1 MLVFAVPDLP
11 RDPQSSSVADKWLPA
26 IYFVVGQ
33 IGWFASVLS
42 AARGAPWTGIVV
54 TVVFIV
60 LHLLRAARPIDEF
73 KLVATVTVIGGAW
86 ESVLVSLGLLDYPS
100 GMVFPGLTPDWLLG
114 SWALFAAQFNT
125 TYRWMKTRLWAAS
138 LLGAIAGP
146 VTFHAGAALGA
157 LHFTKPV
164 PAALALA
171 AGWAVLL
178 PGIVL
183 LSRRWDGVRPPPS

>member
-1 MLVFAVPDLP
+1 MLVFAVTDLP
-11 RDPQSSSVADKWLPA
+11 RDPTSPTVADKWQPA

-42 AARGAPWTGIVV
+42 AAHGAPWIGIVV
-54 TVVFIV
+54 TLVFISA
-60 LHLLRAARPIDEF
+60 HLLRVAKPFEEF
-73 KLVATVTVIGGAW
+73 KLVATVTLIGAVW
-86 ESVLVSLGLLDYPS
+86 ESVLVAGGLLDYPS
-100 GMVFPGLTPDWLLG
+100 GMVLPGLSPDWLLG

-146 VTFHAGAALGA
+146 VSFHAGAALHA
-157 LHFTKPV
+157 LHFAKPV

-171 AGWAVLL
+171 AGWAVIL
-178 PGIVL
+178 PVIVV
-183 LSRRWDGVRPPPS
+183 LSRRWDGVRPHRP

>member
-1 MLVFAVPDLP
+1 MLVFTVPDLP
-11 RDPQSSSVADKWLPA
+11 RDSKSVPVADQWLPA

-42 AARGAPWTGIVV
+42 AAHGTPWIGIVV
-54 TVVFIV
+54 TLMFIV
-60 LHLLRAARPIDEF
+60 LHLLRVARPIDEL
-73 KLVATVTVIGGAW
+73 KLVAAVTMIGGAW
-86 ESVLVSLGLLDYPS
+86 ESLLVSLGFLDYPS
-100 GMVFPGLTPDWLLG
+100 GMVFLGLTPDWLLG

-146 VTFHAGAALGA
+146 VSFHAGAALGA
-157 LHFTKPV
+157 LHFNKPV
-164 PAALALA
+164 PAALMLA

-178 PGIVL
+178 PCIVL
-183 LSRRWDGVRPPPS
+183 LSRRWDGVRLHPS